1 MSVKTILCTK
11 CRTSMNVPAAM
22 QSIRCSS
29 CGHVFA
35 AAAAANAAAAERDEA
50 VLRDAA
56 GPTEDTSDESKH
68 DDSTMLFVAVG
79 GALVFVALLCV
90 VGIWTLT
97 SGDDSA
103 KVAEEEL
110 KPVLQEAT
118 AEELAALRIANIP
131 EEQRR
136 RIYDDIRASAR
147 TTTER
152 ALMVP
157 GSNVRAKLE
166 DMLDA
171 THENTIRQL
180 AALHDITVEQ
190 VRDIVIE
197 GDVKNW
203 DPRARSRAYRDGER
217 VYSDERAQGHQEKS
231 PLRQ

>member
-11 CRTSMNVPAAM
+11 CRASLNVPAGM
-22 QSIRCSS
+22 QTIRCSA
-29 CGHVFA
+29 CGNVFA
-35 AAAAANAAAAERDEA
+35 AAAAANAAAAEREEA
-50 VLRDAA
+50 LLRDAA
-56 GPTEDTSDESKH
+56 GPIEDASDESK
-68 DDSTMLFVAVG
+68 DDNSTMLFVAVG
-79 GALVFVALLCV
+79 GALAVVALLCF
-90 VGIWTLT
+90 VGVWMLA
-97 SGDDSA
+97 SGDNSA
-103 KVAEEEL
+103 KVADEDL
-110 KPVLQEAT
+110 KPVLREAT

-190 VRDIVIE
+190 VRDIVVE

-217 VYSDERAQGHQEKS
+217 VYSDERAQGYQEKS